1 MMISTVTS
9 QPTIATTR
17 FVLRPPRQSD
27 AGLIAYYLADPRV
40 AHASL
45 NIPHPYP
52 PGAAEALVEWSLRP
66 DRTDEIW
73 VMDGTMSGLGEVLGL
88 ITLSGLDRA
97 QSEIRY
103 WVAPAFWKT
112 GLATEA
118 VGALVA
124 ANPHGAR
131 QLFAAVFQDEP
142 GSARVLTNCGF
153 DYLGDAEAY
162 CLARQYVL
170 PTWTYVLKYGV

>member
-1 MMISTVTS
+1 MMMT
-9 QPTIATTR
+9 TIATQPTFQAAR
-17 FVLRPPRQSD
+17 FALRPPRLSD
-27 AGLIAYYLADPRV
+27 AGLIAHYLSDARV

-52 PGAAEALVEWSLRP
+52 PGAAEALVERALLP
-66 DRTDEIW
+66 DRTEDTW
-73 VMDGTMSGLGEVLGL
+73 VMDGGATGLGEVLGL
-88 ITLSGLDRA
+88 VTLSGLDRA

-118 VGALVA
+118 VGTLVA
-124 ANPHGAR
+124 ANPHGAK

-162 CLARQYVL
+162 CLARQAVL
-170 PTWTYVLKYGV
+170 PTWTYTMKLGD